1 MQRCVVGLFAI
12 LWAHTDNGEHKK
24 FAHLSNRPNLFLLYL
39 IVIPMYL
46 ETSVLISLMNAK
58 ACATCY
64 FVSPAFI
71 NRDNGEHVLIIS
83 TCKRIASL
91 ERG

>member
-1 MQRCVVGLFAI
+1 MQRCVVFAI

-46 ETSVLISLMNAK
+46 ETSVLIIHAK
-58 ACATCY
+58 VCATCY
-64 FVSPAFI
+64 FVNPAFI
-71 NRDNGEHVLIIS
+71 SQDNGEHVLIIS
-83 TCKRIASL
+83 TCKRMASL

>member
-1 MQRCVVGLFAI
+1 MQRCVVFAI

-24 FAHLSNRPNLFLLYL
+24 FAYLSNRPNLFLLYL

-46 ETSVLISLMNAK
+46 KTSVGVLLIMNAK
-58 ACATCY
+58 VCATCY

-71 NRDNGEHVLIIS
+71 NRDNGEHVLIRPIS
-83 TCKRIASL
+83 TCRA
-91 ERG
+91 

>member
-1 MQRCVVGLFAI
+1 MQRCVVFAI

-46 ETSVLISLMNAK
+46 KMSVLIIHAK

-64 FVSPAFI
+64 FVNPAFI

-83 TCKRIASL
+83 TCKRMASL